1 MKPKKYSLLY
11 FHHLC
16 DKYSKWI
23 FPLHEGENIIGSDK
37 NVDIFLYLNETED
50 KIESIHCKIIV
61 DEYQGNISIIS
72 LTDNDSVKLDNDGT
86 KEILSPVKKYE
97 LKNKSVFYLGE
108 NLKFTLVYDTMDEI
122 HKFFLGQRLENEY
135 QKWKQL
141 ISYQESNVKINLN
154 LPRKESLNKSNI
166 SIVSNNNNNNNINN
180 NNNNNYNINNSLL
193 HSNTKD
199 VNRVGFNNFDEVPD
213 DNWLNDNEN
222 SENKNNLEFSPFK
235 PINSQNPSQNTNL
248 NKLSIEDTPKISQEV
263 NISENNNSN
272 NININDMKDIFHS
285 KEAKIKNEFPDNIN
299 LIDNSNNLSKEN
311 CDNNS
316 NLLLF
321 KKASS
326 DFLPYKSKF
335 NEEKNVNKD
344 EKTANMIKEL
354 LGENNLDII
363 INNTDFKKIKKF
375 DVFYKK
381 SNKAK
386 IETGNFDIKFTNKTN
401 IFGSK

>member
-23 FPLHEGENIIGSDK
+23 FPLHEGENVIGSDK

-61 DEYQGNISIIS
+61 DENQSNIDIIS
-72 LTDNDSVKLDNDGT
+72 LTDNGSVKLDNDDT
-86 KEILSPVKKYE
+86 KQILSPGKNYE

-122 HKFFLGQRLENEY
+122 NKFFLGQRLENEY

-141 ISYQESNVKINLN
+141 ISYHEGNIKINLN
-154 LPRKESLNKSNI
+154 LQRKESLNKSNI
-166 SIVSNNNNNNNINN
+166 SNASNNNNIINN
-180 NNNNNYNINNSLL
+180 SNTNNNINNSLL
-193 HSNTKD
+193 RSNNKD
-199 VNRVGFNNFDEVPD
+199 INRIGFNNFDEVPD

-222 SENKNNLEFSPFK
+222 SEYKNNLEFSPFK
-235 PINSQNPSQNTNL
+235 PMNSQNQSQNANL
-248 NKLSIEDTPKISQEV
+248 GKFSIDETPKISQDI
-263 NISENNNSN
+263 NNSENNN
-272 NININDMKDIFHS
+272 NINIKDMKDIFQS
-285 KEAKIKNEFPDNIN
+285 KEIKIKNEYEDNMN
-299 LIDNSNNLSKEN
+299 LMNMSNNISKEN
-311 CDNNS
+311 YDN

-321 KKASS
+321 KKTSS
-326 DFLPYKSKF
+326 RELLPYKNRYS
-335 NEEKNVNKD
+335 EEKNLNKD
-344 EKTANMIKEL
+344 EKTNNMIKEL

-363 INNTDFKKIKKF
+363 IKNTDFKKIRKF
-375 DVFYKK
+375 DVLYKK
-381 SNKAK
+381 ANKAK

-401 IFGSK
+401 IFGKK

>member
-23 FPLHEGENIIGSDK
+23 FPLHEGENVIGSDK

-61 DEYQGNISIIS
+61 DENQSNIDIIS
-72 LTDNDSVKLDNDGT
+72 LTDNGSVKLDNDDT
-86 KEILSPVKKYE
+86 KQILSPGKNYE

-122 HKFFLGQRLENEY
+122 NKFFLGQRLENEY

-141 ISYQESNVKINLN
+141 ISYHEGNIKINLN
-154 LPRKESLNKSNI
+154 LQRKESLNKSNI
-166 SIVSNNNNNNNINN
+166 SNASNNNNIINN
-180 NNNNNYNINNSLL
+180 SNTNNNINNSLL
-193 HSNTKD
+193 RSNNKD
-199 VNRVGFNNFDEVPD
+199 INRIGFNNFDEVPD

-222 SENKNNLEFSPFK
+222 SEYKNNLEFSPFK
-235 PINSQNPSQNTNL
+235 PMNSQNQSQNANL
-248 NKLSIEDTPKISQEV
+248 GKFSIDETPKISQDI
-263 NISENNNSN
+263 NNSENNN
-272 NININDMKDIFHS
+272 NINIKDMKDIFQS
-285 KEAKIKNEFPDNIN
+285 KEIKIKNEYEDNMN
-299 LIDNSNNLSKEN
+299 LMNMSNNISKEN
-311 CDNNS
+311 YDN

-321 KKASS
+321 KKTSS
-326 DFLPYKSKF
+326 RELLPYKNKYS
-335 NEEKNVNKD
+335 EEKNLNKD
-344 EKTANMIKEL
+344 EKTNNMIKEL

-363 INNTDFKKIKKF
+363 IKNTDFKKIRKF
-375 DVFYKK
+375 DVLYKK
-381 SNKAK
+381 ANKAK

-401 IFGSK
+401 IFGKK